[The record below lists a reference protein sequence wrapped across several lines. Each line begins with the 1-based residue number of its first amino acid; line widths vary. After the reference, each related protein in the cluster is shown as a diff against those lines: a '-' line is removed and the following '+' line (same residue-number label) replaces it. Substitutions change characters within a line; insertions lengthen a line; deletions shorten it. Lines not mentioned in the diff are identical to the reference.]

1 MPSQPMDATT
11 MDHRSDPAAFDA
23 GRDSAGPQPIA
34 DLPPAAPLDMPVRPL
49 SDWNDAVQPVATAP
63 ARIGQRR
70 LIMIAA
76 TLLAAGLSGCVGAIV
91 GGAAVGGA
99 SAIDRRSTGA
109 QADDEV
115 MELRIRNTANTY
127 LRQNNAAEG
136 FEPKLAVVS
145 YNRHILLLG
154 QVATEGEKNFVEQ
167 VARAEQSAQ
176 AVYNYIE
183 VAPQARTF
191 GNVSADTWSTTKVRT
206 TLLGIQGVIPSRVK
220 IVTYEGTTYV
230 MGILT
235 PEEQA
240 AVTEKVSTTAGV

>member
-1 MPSQPMDATT
+1 MYEHQKHALTL
-11 MDHRSDPAAFDA
+11 A
-23 GRDSAGPQPIA
+23 
-34 DLPPAAPLDMPVRPL
+34 
-49 SDWNDAVQPVATAP
+49 
-63 ARIGQRR
+63 
-70 LIMIAA
+70 AA

-154 QVATEGEKNFVEQ
+154 QVATEGEKTLSNKW
-167 VARAEQSAQ
+167 RAPSNRPKRCITTSKWHRKRAPSA
-176 AVYNYIE
+176 
-183 VAPQARTF
+183 
-191 GNVSADTWSTTKVRT
+191 
-206 TLLGIQGVIPSRVK
+206 
-220 IVTYEGTTYV
+220 
-230 MGILT
+230 M
-235 PEEQA
+235 
-240 AVTEKVSTTAGV
+240 

>member
-1 MPSQPMDATT
+1 MSIKKHALTL
-11 MDHRSDPAAFDA
+11 A
-23 GRDSAGPQPIA
+23 
-34 DLPPAAPLDMPVRPL
+34 
-49 SDWNDAVQPVATAP
+49 
-63 ARIGQRR
+63 
-70 LIMIAA
+70 AA

-99 SAIDRRSTGA
+99 SAIDRCSTGA

-240 AVTEKVSTTAGV
+240 AVTEKVSTTAGVQKVVTLYQTYIQQP